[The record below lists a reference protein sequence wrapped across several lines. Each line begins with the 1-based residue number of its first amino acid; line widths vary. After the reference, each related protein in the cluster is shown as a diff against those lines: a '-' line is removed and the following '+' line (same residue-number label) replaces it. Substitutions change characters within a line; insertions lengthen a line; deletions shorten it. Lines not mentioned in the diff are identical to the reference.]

1 MNNRFQLGVLVSFAL
16 SAIQN
21 GGQTKVWGYKLSPK
35 RFILSSISI
44 LCLFISTS
52 LSAQEK
58 GMSTYCNPLN
68 IDYTYMIYNSD
79 KNISYRSGADPAVV
93 RFRGE
98 YYMFV
103 TRSHGYWHSKDLQN
117 WTFINPGKNW
127 YPQGCNAPAAHNY
140 KDSVL
145 YVTGDPSGSM
155 SILYTDK
162 PQEGNW
168 EAVPAILHN
177 LQDPDLFIDDDGKA
191 YMFWGSSNVYPIRG
205 MELDKN
211 HRFTQKGDVKELFNL
226 NMAQHGWERFGENH
240 TDTVLGGYIEG
251 PWLTKHNGKYYM
263 QYGAPGTEFNVYAD
277 GVYIAD
283 HPMGPYTYQKHNPVS
298 YKPGGYMNGAGHG
311 STVVGPGGQYWHFA
325 SMALSINVNWER
337 RICMFPAGFDS
348 DGIMYVDTRFGDYPR
363 YAANVAE
370 KSGQFRGWMLLSY
383 KKKVTASSSKGTFT
397 PAALTDELTKS
408 YWLAEANDSRQ
419 WVEIDLEKPAN
430 IYAIQ
435 INYHDFQSNMYGRI
449 ANLHHR
455 YSIECSNDRKSWSTI
470 VDRKN
475 SYRDTPNDYVEIEK
489 PQLARYIRYKNI
501 EVPTPNLAISE
512 LRVFGIGTSKAPKQ
526 PQNFLVKRHTDR
538 RDVTI
543 SWNPVK
549 DAQGYNILWGIAPDK
564 LYSSWMVY
572 DNHELLM
579 KSLNTDQSYYFCIE
593 AFNENGVSSRS
604 EIKHIQ

>member
-240 TDTVLGGYIEG
+240 SDTVLGGYIEG

>member
-16 SAIQN
+16 SAVQN
-21 GGQTKVWGYKLSPK
+21 GGQTKVLGYKLSPN

-58 GMSTYCNPLN
+58 GMNTYCNPLN

-240 TDTVLGGYIEG
+240 SDTVLGGYIEG

-455 YSIECSNDRKSWSTI
+455 YSVECSNDRKSWSTI

-512 LRVFGIGTSKAPKQ
+512 LRVFGLGTSKAPKQ